1 MYEVVVNSSFGNYTV
16 DIFESFE
23 PAEESALDQF
33 KQSARQMVSIIDT
46 NTGKHVFILE
56 SAA

>member
-1 MYEVVVNSSFGNYTV
+1 MYEVILSSNFGKYTV
-16 DIFESFE
+16 EFFESFE
-23 PAEESALDQF
+23 PAEEYALDQF
-33 KQSARQMVSIIDT
+33 SQSPRQMVSIVDT